1 MNSDLAVD
9 TGSAMGVTSAEQGV
23 FYFPQGLPGFEEL
36 TRFLLCERE
45 GLQPLTLLI
54 ALDVAD
60 VALPLL
66 RSAEFLTDYS
76 PPIAASDLKALEAT
90 SAEELGLFVI
100 VTFEGTGG
108 SVAVNLRAPICMNLT
123 RRLGRQVVLPD
134 GPYPLRYPLF
144 EPHE

>member
-1 MNSDLAVD
+1 MDVVAAGQAVFHF
-9 TGSAMGVTSAEQGV
+9 S
-23 FYFPQGLPGFEEL
+23 QGLPGFEEL

-54 ALDVAD
+54 ALDAAD

-76 PPIAASDLKALEAT
+76 PPIPASDLEALEAK
-90 SAEELGLFVI
+90 SVKDLDLFVV
-100 VTFEGTGG
+100 VTFEGTGD
-108 SVAVNLRAPICMNLT
+108 SVAVNLRAPICVNLT

-134 GPYPLRYPLF
+134 GTYPLQHPLF